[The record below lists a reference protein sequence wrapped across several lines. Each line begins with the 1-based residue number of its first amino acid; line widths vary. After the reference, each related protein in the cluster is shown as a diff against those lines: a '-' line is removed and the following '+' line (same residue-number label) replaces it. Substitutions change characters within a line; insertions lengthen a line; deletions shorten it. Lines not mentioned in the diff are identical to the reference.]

1 MATISVRPLPTGC
14 ASASGTV
21 PAVSSCTTT
30 TEVLPTAPIP
40 RTACVGAA
48 SRSDAAVADR
58 RLWLGVLVFAALS
71 LLAIPDARTRAGL
84 EASSAPEARDEVAT
98 SAPALRVQ
106 GNRLLDP
113 AGRPI
118 ELRGVN
124 RMGLEFSCVQGKGLG
139 QPFDQHS
146 IDALRSWGVNV
157 VRLPLNEHCWLGVG
171 GEPSGEA
178 YRESVARHVDL
189 LVSNDM
195 FVILDLHWSAPRTRL
210 ATGWDPMPNTD
221 YSAMFWSSVA
231 DRFKRE
237 DRVIFDL
244 FNEPAPN
251 NNESDETDG
260 PAERSWR
267 CWRDGAAGG
276 MCDATQLRGMA
287 GADVAGMQSLVDA
300 VRTMG
305 ATNVIMLGGIQFA
318 NTLWSN
324 SRRNWLEYRP

>member
-1 MATISVRPLPTGC
+1 MDTSSARPSPTGC
-14 ASASGTV
+14 ASASGTAR
-21 PAVSSCTTT
+21 AVSSCTTT
-30 TEVLPTAPIP
+30 SAALRTAPIRRP
-40 RTACVGAA
+40 SCVAEA
-48 SRSDAAVADR
+48 SRSDTVVAER
-58 RLWLGVLVFAALS
+58 RVWLGVLVLAALALS
-71 LLAIPDARTRAGL
+71 LFAIPDGRVRAGL
-84 EASSAPEARDEVAT
+84 EVSGAPAARDAAAT
-98 SAPALRVQ
+98 STPALRVQ

-113 AGRPI
+113 AGRPV

-124 RMGLEFSCVQGKGLG
+124 RMGLEFSCVQGKGLA

-146 IDALRSWGVNV
+146 IDALKSWGVNV
-157 VRLPLNEHCWLGVG
+157 VRLPLNEQCWLGVG

-231 DRFKRE
+231 ERFKRE

-244 FNEPAPN
+244 FNEAAPN
-251 NNESDETDG
+251 NNESDDTDE
-260 PAERSWR
+260 AADRSWR

-276 MCDATQLRGMA
+276 TC
-287 GADVAGMQSLVDA
+287 
-300 VRTMG
+300 
-305 ATNVIMLGGIQFA
+305 
-318 NTLWSN
+318 
-324 SRRNWLEYRP
+324 